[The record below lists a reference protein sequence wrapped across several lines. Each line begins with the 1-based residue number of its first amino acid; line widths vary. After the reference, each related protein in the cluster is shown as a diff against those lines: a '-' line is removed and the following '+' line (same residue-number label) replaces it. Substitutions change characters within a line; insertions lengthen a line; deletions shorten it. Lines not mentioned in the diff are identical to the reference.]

1 MYDKDLYNKI
11 INASCSFEELE
22 KFVIKIDKKE
32 FDLDNAFEKYY
43 DVERILYAISSI
55 YTVPN
60 ALTSSGKSVNV
71 LIFNSPRMPWGFNTS
86 PITKRSINFS

>member
-43 DVERILYAISSI
+43 DVERILYAIRR
-55 YTVPN
+55 YEN
-60 ALTSSGKSVNV
+60 K
-71 LIFNSPRMPWGFNTS
+71 
-86 PITKRSINFS
+86 K

>member
-43 DVERILYAISSI
+43 DVERILYAIRR
-55 YTVPN
+55 YEN
-60 ALTSSGKSVNV
+60 
-71 LIFNSPRMPWGFNTS
+71 
-86 PITKRSINFS
+86 